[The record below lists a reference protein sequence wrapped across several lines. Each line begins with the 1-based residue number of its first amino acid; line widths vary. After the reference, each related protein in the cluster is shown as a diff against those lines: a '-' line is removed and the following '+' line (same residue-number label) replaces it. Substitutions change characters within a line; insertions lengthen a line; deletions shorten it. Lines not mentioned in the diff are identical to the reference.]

1 MNSAAADLL
10 TLINTFTGVFG
21 YGGIALVMVV
31 AAPELVMPFAG
42 FLVARGDLSFAGVM
56 LAGTLGATLGQG
68 AIYWAARSV
77 GEDRVRR
84 SLRRHGR
91 WLLVSEGDLER
102 TLKLF
107 NRYENATLLF
117 SRAVPTVRS
126 LISIPAGIRQ
136 LPLGRFLF
144 FTALGTALWNA
155 ALLWAGMLVGNN
167 WAQVVEVLET
177 YEVVVLAMLGLAVAA
192 LLVRRLR
199 GQLARSQS
207 R

>member
-1 MNSAAADLL
+1 MDA
-10 TLINTFTGVFG
+10 FTGVFG
-21 YGGIALVMVV
+21 YGGIALVMII
-31 AAPELVMPFAG
+31 AAPELVMPFIG

-68 AIYWAARSV
+68 GIYWGARAV
-77 GEDRVRR
+77 GEGRVRGF
-84 SLRRHGR
+84 LRRRGR
-91 WLLVSEGDLER
+91 WLLVSENDLER
-102 TLKLF
+102 TLRLF
-107 NRYENATLLF
+107 DRYENATLLF

-136 LPLGRFLF
+136 LPLGRFLL

-155 ALLWAGMLVGNN
+155 LLLSAGMLVGNN

-177 YEVVVLAMLGLAVAA
+177 YELVVLVLLGLTVAA
-192 LLVRRLR
+192 LSVRRVR
-199 GQLARSQS
+199 ARLVHSQS